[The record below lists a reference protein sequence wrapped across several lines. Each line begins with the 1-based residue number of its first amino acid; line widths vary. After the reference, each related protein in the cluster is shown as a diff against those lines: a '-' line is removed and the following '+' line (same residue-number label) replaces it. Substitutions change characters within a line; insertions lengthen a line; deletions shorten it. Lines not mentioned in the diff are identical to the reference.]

1 MKQAR
6 FFGEACLPGSNWE
19 SGLYY
24 QRLQPGTVKTLNKPA
39 QQSHLHLPPALVTSL
54 EFTTLPKTRLSC
66 PSFTNLS
73 IFVSE
78 YKRDM
83 SLGLFDFHSPEEI
96 FMSMQM

>member
-6 FFGEACLPGSNWE
+6 FFGEAFLPVSNWE

-24 QRLQPGTVKTLNKPA
+24 QRLQLGTVRKLNKPA
-39 QQSHLHLPPALVTSL
+39 GRSHFHLPPASVTSL
-54 EFTTLPKTRLSC
+54 EFTTLPKTQLSC

-73 IFVSE
+73 IFVSK
-78 YKRDM
+78 YKRDT
-83 SLGLFDFHSPEEI
+83 SLGLFDFHSPEEM

>member
-6 FFGEACLPGSNWE
+6 FFGEACLPVPNWE

-24 QRLQPGTVKTLNKPA
+24 QRLQLGTARMLNKPA
-39 QQSHLHLPPALVTSL
+39 RQSHLHLPPASVTSL
-54 EFTTLPKTRLSC
+54 EFTTLPKTQLSC
-66 PSFTNLS
+66 PSFTSLT
-73 IFVSE
+73 IFVSK
-78 YKRDM
+78 YKRDK